1 MVLAIKFVGGL
12 RHFSGTKES
21 FLDFKSC
28 STVKELINKII
39 KEFPGIKQ
47 SLLDAQLGDPTVSTL
62 ILVNNKEISV
72 LNGLETSLKDGD
84 KVVLVP
90 FVHGG

>member
-12 RHFSGTKES
+12 RHFSGTKEFS
-21 FLDFKSC
+21 MDFESC
-28 STVKELINKII
+28 GTVKELVNKII

-47 SLLDAQLGDPTVSTL
+47 SLWNEQLGDPTLSTL

-84 KVVLVP
+84 EVVLVP

>member
-1 MVLAIKFVGGL
+1 MVLAIKFIGGL
-12 RHFSGTKES
+12 RHFSGTKEFS
-21 FLDFKSC
+21 IDFKSC

-47 SLLDAQLGDPTVSTL
+47 NLWHEQLGDPTLSTL

-84 KVVLVP
+84 EVVLVP

>member
-1 MVLAIKFVGGL
+1 MVLAVKFVGGL
-12 RHFSGTKES
+12 RHFSGTKEYS
-21 FLDFKSC
+21 MNFRSC
-28 STVKELINKII
+28 GTVKELINRII
-39 KEFPGIKQ
+39 EEFPGIKQ
-47 SLLDAQLGDPTVSTL
+47 SLWNEQLGDPTVSTL

-84 KVVLVP
+84 EVVLVP

>member
-12 RHFSGTKES
+12 RHFSGTENF
-21 FLDFKSC
+21 FLDFESC

-47 SLLDAQLGDPTVSTL
+47 IFLDGQLGDPTVTTL
-62 ILVNNKEISV
+62 VLVNNKEINV

-84 KVVLVP
+84 EVVLVP

>member
-1 MVLAIKFVGGL
+1 MVLSIKFVGGL
-12 RHFSGTKES
+12 RHFSGTENFFLAFES
-21 FLDFKSC
+21 C
-28 STVKELINKII
+28 GTVKELINKII
-39 KEFPGIKQ
+39 REFPGIKQ
-47 SLLDAQLGDPTVSTL
+47 SPLEGQLGDPTLGTL

-84 KVVLVP
+84 EVVLVP